1 MRIVSAVLL
10 SVFCLVNVPLLY
22 GDTFGSVN
30 ITAEPVEQTGR
41 REHGYVEFK
50 FHLYN
55 QSEREACRVTLV
67 VQGRYSGREGRAGK
81 CEGPRR
87 WDLFGCQASLHKC
100 ASSIKDRITVIID
113 GKRWRNESRLSFKL
127 HVDKSALSRRF
138 PPISAKLNYQC
149 FKNSLSRSATARL
162 WR

>member
-67 VQGRYSGREGRAGK
+67 VQGRYSGREGSMGNAKDRAG
-81 CEGPRR
+81 GTF
-87 WDLFGCQASLHKC
+87 FGCQAFTFTAA
-100 ASSIKDRITVIID
+100 ASSLLRRSYHSNYRRKND
-113 GKRWRNESRLSFKL
+113 GRNESRLSFKL
-127 HVDKSALSRRF
+127 L
-138 PPISAKLNYQC
+138 C
-149 FKNSLSRSATARL
+149 
-162 WR
+162 